1 MVRNQLLT
9 HLAAQ
14 LLADRRPSNI
24 DIHRTIAIGWAIIP
38 AHPVRSSISRQC
50 RSMSVALRISA
61 RASAAAILRAI
72 AQKTAPPPAK
82 GRSCELRGTTHV
94 PLHPKLIPIR
104 IPSGSYE
111 GLSRGL
117 SDSSYSM
124 NSMLPQKP
132 HFIAT
137 SDVSSSLTARTCYC
151 TRLIY
156 GLIHVCSEEL
166 LGSEGS
172 TPILVEVSQPVNFL
186 SVVRMPGL
194 YLRHCIC
201 MNLLNL
207 YYMALRMKRQ

>member
-24 DIHRTIAIGWAIIP
+24 DIHRTIAIGWAKIRAP
-38 AHPVRSSISRQC
+38 PVRSSISRLR

-82 GRSCELRGTTHV
+82 GRSCELRGTTHI

-117 SDSSYSM
+117 TDSSYSM

-137 SDVSSSLTARTCYC
+137 NGTSSSFSAGKSCY
-151 TRLIY
+151 TRLIHR
-156 GLIHVCSEEL
+156 LIHVCSEEL